1 MQKVAITEVIKTFG
15 DVERRFNLRRTEDPG
30 FFTEWYEGL
39 PELTQAERDS
49 LDVIRCRYLYQLADG
64 NLTEGTVTL
73 LMGSPLLEQA
83 GFYDPPFKMRGE
95 ASVEIVLDEEAE
107 VLRGRIDVLVV
118 QNRLWVTLLESKRTI
133 ISVMSAVPQ
142 TLAYMTASRSQNES
156 SFGMVTNGNEI
167 VFVKLS
173 RLGIMQYDVSDVFSP
188 VPVRNGLYGVLRVL
202 KRIGEVV
209 TEG

>member
-1 MQKVAITEVIKTFG
+1 MVQAITEVIKTFG
-15 DVERRFNLRRTEDPG
+15 DLERRFNLRRTEDQG
-30 FFTEWYEGL
+30 FFTEWYENL

-49 LDVIRCRYLYQLADG
+49 LDVIRRRYLYHLADG
-64 NLTEGTVTL
+64 HLTEGTVTL
-73 LMGSPLLEQA
+73 LMGSPLLEKA

-95 ASVEIVLDEEAE
+95 ASVEIVLDEEVE

-118 QNRLWVTLLESKRTI
+118 QNRLWVTLLESKRTT

-142 TLAYMTASRSQNES
+142 TLAYMMASPSQNGS
-156 SFGMVTNGNEI
+156 SFGMVTNGSEI

-188 VPVRNGLYGVLRVL
+188 VPVRNRLYDVLRVL
-202 KRIGEVV
+202 KRMGEVV
-209 TEG
+209 QEQ